1 MDQTGKRDE
10 EGRKEGQREGRNYS
24 SFVLFFL
31 MEGLLHRKLLAKV
44 LEGLNEERRVTKS
57 KQNAGLIPKD
67 QRLLVALVDTRSL
80 HLLMHYWRTVATG
93 LEPWKMLS

>member
-1 MDQTGKRDE
+1 
-10 EGRKEGQREGRNYS
+10 
-24 SFVLFFL
+24 

-67 QRLLVALVDTRSL
+67 QRLLVALGG
-80 HLLMHYWRTVATG
+80 HLELASADALLENCCYWSGTLKDAVLA
-93 LEPWKMLS
+93 